1 MNPIE
6 TLVVGFQ
13 DLMAHV
19 PELLQ
24 PFIVLLAGLIPFIEG
39 EGGSAIGVLG
49 GINPIV
55 AGLAAAT
62 GNFLA
67 VLAVVLVSSRA
78 RTAVVNHRATRM
90 APVSIGGMGGGMGVA
105 AGAKPVDGTDT
116 DGESTEFVQPADATP
131 ESKGRQRFKKWL
143 VRFGVPGASLLGPL
157 AIPTHFT
164 SAMLIASGTP
174 PRWVLL
180 WQAVAIALW
189 TTLTVTL
196 MWLAV
201 NAVVLA

>member
-6 TLVVGFQ
+6 NLVVGFQ
-13 DLMAHV
+13 DLIAHV
-19 PELLQ
+19 PEFLQ
-24 PFIVLLAGLIPFIEG
+24 PVIVLLAALIPFIEG
-39 EGGSAIGVLG
+39 EGGSAIGVIG

-55 AGLAAAT
+55 AGLTAAT

-67 VLAVVLVSSRA
+67 VLVVVLVSSRA
-78 RTAVVNHRATRM
+78 RSAVVNRRTAQVT
-90 APVSIGGMGGGMGVA
+90 AVA
-105 AGAKPVDGTDT
+105 AGGVASGSATDT
-116 DGESTEFVQPADATP
+116 LTVAEPVSDEPANPKP

-164 SAMLIASGTP
+164 SAMLIASGTS

-180 WQAVAIALW
+180 WQAVAIVVW

-201 NAVVLA
+201 NAVVPA

>member
-6 TLVVGFQ
+6 NLVIGFQ
-13 DLMAHV
+13 DLMTHV
-19 PELLQ
+19 PELMQ
-24 PFIVLLAGLIPFIEG
+24 PVIVLLAGLVPFIEG
-39 EGGSAIGVLG
+39 ELGATIGVLG

-55 AGLAAAT
+55 AGLAAAA

-67 VLAVVLVSSRA
+67 VLVVVLVSSRA

-90 APVSIGGMGGGMGVA
+90 EPVA
-105 AGAKPVDGTDT
+105 AGGAPVAGAGTAAETTPGPITEPESMDAKP
-116 DGESTEFVQPADATP
+116 A
-131 ESKGRQRFKKWL
+131 SKGRQRFQKWL

-164 SAMLIASGTP
+164 SAMLIASGVS

-180 WQAVAIALW
+180 WQGVAIAAW
-189 TTLTVTL
+189 TTVTTTL

-201 NAVVLA
+201 NAVILA

>member
-6 TLVVGFQ
+6 NLVVGFQ
-13 DLMAHV
+13 DLIAQV
-19 PELLQ
+19 PEFLQ
-24 PFIVLLAGLIPFIEG
+24 PVIVLLAALIPFIEG
-39 EGGSAIGVLG
+39 EGGSAIGVIG

-55 AGLAAAT
+55 AGLTAAT

-67 VLAVVLVSSRA
+67 VLVVVLVSSRA
-78 RTAVVNHRATRM
+78 RSAVVNRRTAQVT
-90 APVSIGGMGGGMGVA
+90 PVA
-105 AGAKPVDGTDT
+105 AGGVPSGSATDT
-116 DGESTEFVQPADATP
+116 LTVAEPVSDVPANTKP

-164 SAMLIASGTP
+164 SAMLIASGTS

-180 WQAVAIALW
+180 WQAVAIVVW

-201 NAVVLA
+201 NAVVPA

>member
-6 TLVVGFQ
+6 NLVVGFQ
-13 DLMAHV
+13 DLIAQV
-19 PELLQ
+19 PEFLQ
-24 PFIVLLAGLIPFIEG
+24 PVIVLLAALIPFIEG
-39 EGGSAIGVLG
+39 EGGSAIGVIG

-55 AGLAAAT
+55 AGLTAAT

-67 VLAVVLVSSRA
+67 VLVVVLVSSRA
-78 RTAVVNHRATRM
+78 RSAVVNRRTAQVT
-90 APVSIGGMGGGMGVA
+90 PVA
-105 AGAKPVDGTDT
+105 AGGVPSGSATDT
-116 DGESTEFVQPADATP
+116 LTGAESVSDEPANTKP

-164 SAMLIASGTP
+164 SAMLIASGTS

-180 WQAVAIALW
+180 WQAVAIVVW

-201 NAVVLA
+201 NAVVPA